1 MEIIYFALGLVIALV
16 VAEVLAWFSV
26 IKVFNRYSKNI
37 TDIQIKN
44 EELIRSSKEELQLLN
59 LRVDNLENQIYRD
72 IDEVHT
78 RIGSE
83 AERIERGIDFRI
95 DKTSKDIDEVHTR
108 ISSEVERIERGIDSR
123 MDKFDLKLKKDLLKG

>member
-37 TDIQIKN
+37 TDIQMKN

-59 LRVDNLENQIYRD
+59 LRVDNLENRIY
-72 IDEVHT
+72 
-78 RIGSE
+78 
-83 AERIERGIDFRI
+83 
-95 DKTSKDIDEVHTR
+95 KDIDEVHSR
-108 ISSEVERIERGIDSR
+108 IGMEIDRFQSQIDSR

>member
-37 TDIQIKN
+37 TDIQMKN

-59 LRVDNLENQIYRD
+59 LRVDDLENRIYRD
-72 IDEVHT
+72 IGDRVDDLENRIYRDMGEVHRDIGEVHS
-78 RIGSE
+78 RIGTE
-83 AERIERGIDFRI
+83 IDRLH
-95 DKTSKDIDEVHTR
+95 SQ
-108 ISSEVERIERGIDSR
+108 IDSR